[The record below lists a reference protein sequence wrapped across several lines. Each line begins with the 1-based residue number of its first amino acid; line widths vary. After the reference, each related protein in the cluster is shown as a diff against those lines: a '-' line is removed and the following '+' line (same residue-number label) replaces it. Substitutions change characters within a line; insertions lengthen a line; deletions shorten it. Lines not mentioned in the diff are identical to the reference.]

1 MHKGEEA
8 TMQYRLLTLGA
19 TVLTTL
25 LMGGVVQA
33 GTDENDV
40 EDGQT
45 GGSSQ
50 TVEVEMFDYTYHPA
64 ELEVEVGTTVRW
76 VSEEKRTSHDIYFP
90 DEDIGSPRLFPDES
104 WERTFDEPGTYEY
117 HCRPH
122 EDRDMDGVIHV
133 VAAGDAE

>member
-1 MHKGEEA
+1 
-8 TMQYRLLTLGA
+8 MQYRLLTLGA
-19 TVLTTL
+19 TVLATL

-90 DEDIGSPRLFPDES
+90 DEDIGSPRLFPEES

>member
-1 MHKGEEA
+1 
-8 TMQYRLLTLGA
+8 MQHRLLTLGA

-33 GTDENDV
+33 GTDESNDV
-40 EDGQT
+40 DDGQT

-50 TVEVEMFDYTYHPA
+50 TVEVEMFDYAYHPA

-90 DEDIGSPRLFPDES
+90 DEDIGSPRLFPEES
-104 WERTFDEPGTYEY
+104 WERTFDEAGTYEY
-117 HCRPH
+117 YCQPH
-122 EDRDMDGVIHV
+122 ENRNMQGVIRV
-133 VAAGDAE
+133 VEVGDKE

>member
-1 MHKGEEA
+1 
-8 TMQYRLLTLGA
+8 MQYRLLTLGA